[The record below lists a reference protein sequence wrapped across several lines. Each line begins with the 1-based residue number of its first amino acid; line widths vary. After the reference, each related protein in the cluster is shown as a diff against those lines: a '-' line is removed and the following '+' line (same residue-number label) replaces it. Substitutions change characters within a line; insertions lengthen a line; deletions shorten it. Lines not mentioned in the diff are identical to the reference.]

1 LPDRKIMTPSG
12 LRWLECALQRKCGG
26 HEPYAATASIR
37 NALITQSGD
46 D

>member
-1 LPDRKIMTPSG
+1 VVAVSF
-12 LRWLECALQRKCGG
+12 
-26 HEPYAATASIR
+26 EPYAATASIR